1 MRLDP
6 PPPQSCLVFFLC
18 FQPSITY
25 TQRSS
30 LEALCGSEAPSC
42 QCFWFS
48 SANGANTHNG
58 SHFQSTCFTQTSLCS
73 TCYCWF
79 VLSCFLSL
87 YPHFSSTIKLRPS
100 FLSAFFF
107 FTLYQPEINLK
118 WKDPSLDVLIV
129 SMLPPSLC
137 DWSQMHL
144 KTLTKCWNLPGDW
157 TTLKSFY
164 LPNGQC
170 SFVLTAIHCSVV
182 RLFMCAYIDSGA
194 QWNLACSNWHWWF
207 F

>member
-1 MRLDP
+1 MFRYFSP
-6 PPPQSCLVFFLC
+6 WFCLVFFR

-25 TQRSS
+25 AHCSS
-30 LEALCGSEAPSC
+30 LEALSGSEAPSC
-42 QCFWFS
+42 QCCWFS
-48 SANGANTHNG
+48 SANGANTHIG
-58 SHFQSTCFTQTSLCS
+58 FRFQSTCSTQTSLCS

-87 YPHFSSTIKLRPS
+87 HPHFSSAIKLRLS
-100 FLSAFFF
+100 FLYAFFYLVQSRDEF
-107 FTLYQPEINLK
+107 EMEN
-118 WKDPSLDVLIV
+118 PSLDLLIG
-129 SMLPPSLC
+129 STLPPLLC
-137 DWSQMHL
+137 DWSRMHL

-170 SFVLTAIHCSVV
+170 SFVPTAIHCSAV
-182 RLFMCAYIDSGA
+182 RLLMCAFIDSRA
-194 QWNLACSNWHWWF
+194 RWNLACSHWHWRF